1 MFKLTVLMTLLL
13 FSYSVVNGFNGNG
26 TASADI
32 SKADTVPDFHQVGY
46 FKDDSRN
53 HILTV
58 RIPAT
63 ATKDQVEQYAKDQ
76 TIKAGH
82 PASLYFFEDGSVIP
96 VYGIMQAESSLVVN
110 DLLYNTDG
118 LSKWRF
124 AFMRKQNGSTRMVD
138 CAKYP
143 ESDLCRT

>member
-1 MFKLTVLMTLLL
+1 MSKLIILMTLLL

-26 TASADI
+26 TVSADI
-32 SKADTVPDFHQVGY
+32 HKANSVLSFHQVGY
-46 FKDDSRN
+46 FKDDSR
-53 HILTV
+53 HHVLAV

-63 ATKDQVEQYAKDQ
+63 ATREQVEQYARDQ
-76 TIKAGH
+76 TNETRQQ
-82 PASLYFFEDGSVIP
+82 ASLYFFEDGSAIP
-96 VYGIMQAESSLVVN
+96 VDKISRADNLLAVN

-118 LSKWRF
+118 LNKWRF
-124 AFMRKQNGSTRMVD
+124 AFMRKSNGSTRMVD

>member
-1 MFKLTVLMTLLL
+1 MFKLIVLMILLL
-13 FSYSVVNGFNGNG
+13 FSYSVVNGFNDNG
-26 TASADI
+26 SVSADI
-32 SKADTVPDFHQVGY
+32 HEANSALSFHQVGY
-46 FKDDSRN
+46 FKHDSRH

-63 ATKDQVEQYAKDQ
+63 ATREQVEQYARDQ
-76 TIKAGH
+76 TEQTRQQ
-82 PASLYFFEDGSVIP
+82 SSFYFFEDGSAIP
-96 VYGIMQAESSLVVN
+96 VDRISRADNLLAVN
-110 DLLYNTDG
+110 DLLYNTEG

-124 AFMRKQNGSTRMVD
+124 AFMRKSNGSTRMVD

>member
-1 MFKLTVLMTLLL
+1 MFKFIVLMILLL
-13 FSYSVVNGFNGNG
+13 FTYSVVSGFNGNE
-26 TASADI
+26 AVSADI
-32 SKADTVPDFHQVGY
+32 SKTDSAPDFHQVGY
-46 FKDDSRN
+46 FKDDSKN

-58 RIPAT
+58 RIPVT

-76 TIKAGH
+76 TNKEGH
-82 PASLYFFEDGSVIP
+82 PASLYFFEDGSMIP
-96 VYGIMQAESSLVVN
+96 VDGIMRAESLLAVN
-110 DLLYNTDG
+110 ELLYNTDG

-143 ESDLCRT
+143 ESDLCRA